1 MTDTT
6 APQRASGPAWPAVAA
21 AGIGATLTV
30 LAAVAWSMPGTD
42 SVRLAVVAAGTAT
55 LGAIA
60 AAVGLRVVRGR
71 SFGTQA
77 TAVAV
82 AAFVPALLG
91 VWAGAESMV
100 LDEHDVGALVV
111 ILLASGTVAVVAA
124 LILGNRVGRSSDDLV
139 AVARG
144 LGDGQRP
151 WREGTAETAELA
163 RLRRELAR
171 SATRLDDARARELA
185 LDTSRRELVAWVSHD
200 LRTPLAGIKA
210 LVEVLEDGLA
220 GDAAT
225 VARYHQALG
234 VEVDR
239 LGALIDDLFELS
251 RTQAGVLQLE
261 FERVSLGDLV
271 SDAIA
276 GATPVAAA
284 KGVRLEGRL
293 NGPPPE
299 LRASAPEVLRVLRN
313 LLENAIRH
321 TPPDGSVTIE
331 LGEDEEFAYVAVA
344 DDGGGI
350 ADADL
355 DRVFDVAFRN
365 DPARTPGE
373 GAGLGLAI
381 AKSLVEAHAGKISV
395 RNDNGGARFTM
406 RLPLE
411 TTPTGR

>member
-1 MTDTT
+1 
-6 APQRASGPAWPAVAA
+6 
-21 AGIGATLTV
+21 
-30 LAAVAWSMPGTD
+30 
-42 SVRLAVVAAGTAT
+42 
-55 LGAIA
+55 
-60 AAVGLRVVRGR
+60 
-71 SFGTQA
+71 
-77 TAVAV
+77 
-82 AAFVPALLG
+82 
-91 VWAGAESMV
+91 MV